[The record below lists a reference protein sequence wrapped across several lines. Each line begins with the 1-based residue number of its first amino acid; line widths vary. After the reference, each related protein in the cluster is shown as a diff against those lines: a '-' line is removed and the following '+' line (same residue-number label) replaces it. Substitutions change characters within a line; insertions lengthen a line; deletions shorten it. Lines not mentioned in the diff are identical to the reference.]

1 VWGAGDCVTLGTA
14 PATPKAGVYAVREAP
29 VLARNLRRALAG
41 RRAAARYRPQRS
53 YLALLNTADGRAL
66 LRWGVVSVHAR
77 WAWRL
82 KDAIDRRF
90 VRRYRQIGGVT
101 K

>member
-1 VWGAGDCVTLGTA
+1 VTLGA
-14 PATPKAGVYAVREAP
+14 DPATPKAGVYAVREAP

-41 RRAAARYRPQRS
+41 RRGRARYRPQRS
-53 YLALLNTADGRAL
+53 YLALLNTADERAL
-66 LRWGVVSVHAR
+66 LRWHAVSVHAR
-77 WAWRL
+77 WARRL

-90 VRRYRQIGGVT
+90 VRRYRLDGDVT